1 MEPIP
6 EQDRAAHLQELA
18 SKSWNLELIIS
29 GAAIFLVSYLPGL
42 VDQLL
47 GYYLENLAD
56 SSDLSKSTLPVL
68 VYSFFKVIA
77 WLLIGTFVVHFV
89 LRAFWVGL
97 VGLHAVYPEGIRY
110 ENLPWQTDLSKK
122 ITRQNFGQL
131 TDYILRLDRLS
142 NQIFSF
148 AFLIALMGFG
158 ISLIYTVLFVGT
170 HPNAFP
176 DWMGNHKIRAL
187 VFLGLVLVVA
197 LMPAVAQL
205 LSRRENLL
213 RIPWIKNF
221 VAKTIK
227 YAPGLIL
234 PLVYRPLTYINLI
247 YSSNVSRKRLFST
260 LALATTLVMGTV
272 LWVFANKLMALRGRD
287 LFVRQAY
294 FGKNNT
300 TYKLY
305 PAHYDQL
312 RQPNHLMPAL
322 TIQSDVV
329 QGPVLR
335 LFVAYRKWLDGPLEK
350 HCGQLQLP
358 KNQSKNAQRIMKDS
372 FNMACLSGFFQLS
385 VNDSVYTQP
394 DWVFYTHPETG
405 SHGLLG
411 YVPTAGFP
419 TGKNILSVRIP
430 SIARPDSLAVYGEL
444 PFWFYRQ

>member
-56 SSDLSKSTLPVL
+56 SSNLSKSTLPVL
-68 VYSFFKVIA
+68 VFSFFKVIA
-77 WLLIGTFVVHFV
+77 WVLIGTFVVHFV

-122 ITRQNFGQL
+122 ITQQNFGQL

-148 AFLIALMGFG
+148 AFLIALMGIG

-170 HPNAFP
+170 NPNAFP
-176 DWMGNHKIRAL
+176 DWMGNHKIRSL
-187 VFLGLVLVVA
+187 VFLGLVLAVA

-213 RIPWIKNF
+213 RIPWVKNF

-260 LALATTLVMGTV
+260 LALATTLVMGAV
-272 LWVFANKLMALRGRD
+272 LWVFANKLMELRGRD

-294 FGKNNT
+294 FGENNT

-312 RQPNHLMPAL
+312 RQPNNLMPAL

-329 QGPVLR
+329 EGPVLR

-358 KNQSKNAQRIMKDS
+358 KDLGKNAQRIMKDS

-385 VNDSVYTQP
+385 VNDSVFTQP
-394 DWVFYTHPETG
+394 DWAFYTHPETG

-411 YVPTAGFP
+411 YVPTTGFQ
-419 TGKNILSVRIP
+419 TGKNILSIRIP
-430 SIARPDSLAVYGEL
+430 STAKPDSLVVYGQL
-444 PFWFYRQ
+444 PFWFYR